1 MQKPIGTLIR
11 EVILIFGIVVV
22 VAGGVWLFSPKTE
35 QRPTITDSIEKTSP
49 VEKQSPPAFL
59 DTDGDGLL
67 DWEEALWG
75 TDPKNKDTDRD
86 GTSDGTEVSMH
97 RDPKKAGPRDSLE
110 TPIAVKEQEEKQPPP
125 YQNTAPPLVRGT
137 QTPNVAPT
145 EPKKVPSE
153 DPLYIFGNAI
163 GVFIQAAA
171 KDSEAELAF
180 WNSAAGNKKMNG
192 ELISGFSKLAQKYE
206 TLATNIASIVPPS
219 KGAEAHAALAR
230 AYQNYA
236 KAVRGIAE
244 TKEGAYMSGE
254 ALTAYANATLALGHA
269 FVDVSDLFYREGI
282 RFDKTEPGAI
292 FMFPR

>member
-1 MQKPIGTLIR
+1 MQKPIGTLVR
-11 EVILIFGIVVV
+11 EIILVIGIVIV

-35 QRPTITDSIEKTSP
+35 QRPTATNLVEKTSTK
-49 VEKQSPPAFL
+49 EKQTAPAFL

-86 GTSDGTEVSMH
+86 GTSDGEEVALH
-97 RDPKKAGPRDSLE
+97 RNPKKAGPMDSLE
-110 TPIAVKEQEEKQPPP
+110 TPIAIKEQEENFPVPQKTVITPPIP
-125 YQNTAPPLVRGT
+125 EAPP
-137 QTPNVAPT
+137 TPTP
-145 EPKKVPSE
+145 EPKKVQSE

-163 GVFIQAAA
+163 GAFIQTAAT
-171 KDSEAELAF
+171 DSETELAF
-180 WNSAAGNKKMNG
+180 WNSAAGNKKMSG
-192 ELISGFSKLAQKYE
+192 ELILGFNKLAQKYE
-206 TLATNIASIVPPS
+206 ELATSIASVAPPA
-219 KGAEAHAALAR
+219 KGATAHATLVR

-236 KAVRGIAE
+236 KAIRAIAE

-254 ALTAYANATLALGHA
+254 AITAYANATLALGHA

-282 RFDKTEPGAI
+282 RFDKTSPGAI